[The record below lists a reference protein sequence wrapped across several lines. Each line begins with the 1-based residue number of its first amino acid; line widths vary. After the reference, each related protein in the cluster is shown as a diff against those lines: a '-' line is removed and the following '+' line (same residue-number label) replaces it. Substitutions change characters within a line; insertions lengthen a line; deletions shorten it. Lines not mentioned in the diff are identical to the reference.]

1 MVFEK
6 LISMIT
12 KELSG
17 ERTKRLTNVLS
28 QYHRIQASKEFLT
41 ASKFIYDKLKK
52 LGDNNCQIHEYVAD
66 GTKRYY
72 EWYAPLSWDIKDG
85 ELIQLEP
92 EEQIL
97 CQFSETPES
106 ICTHSKATD
115 IEGEVIHIG
124 SAKPEEVEGK
134 EIGGKIVLTTGRP
147 RAMIEQLKE
156 LGAIGIIAYP
166 SEERAQGYS
175 EMIQYV
181 GLWPNADNK
190 EKSTFGFSIS
200 RKQAIKLISQINQKK
215 KVIVKAKIEAN
226 LYEGNMHVLSTKI
239 EGAKKPREEII
250 LIAHICHP
258 APSANDNASG
268 SALLFETY
276 RSLKSMIDKGTIEKP
291 HRTIRFLWVPEFSGT
306 LPWIV
311 EKEKEEGFTPIFCLN
326 LDMVG
331 EHPVHVGYPFTFNQ
345 SSISTPS
352 YLNDIVAEVIEHV
365 KDNPAAIEQGGWQ
378 FPWNYR
384 VVPYS
389 GGSDHILFNDEPFR
403 IPSVMFGHPDT
414 FHHTN
419 LDTIEKVDQTTL
431 KRVGIITLATTIIG
445 SSLDKYSNS
454 LVKAYVTGYQ
464 KRKAKLINMVSTE
477 VEKAEEFQDNE
488 KLIHKYIIVEIIK
501 KFVENEKKSIELM
514 QKHFKFLDRKIIDF
528 LNNDLRQLVD
538 SIQEN
543 FSIPFNLDIETE
555 YITTFQQIP
564 KRKWKGPI
572 NSSKLYEIMSSSFKL
587 EESSMISNKQFTKLK
602 EFLTK
607 SSGVYGGFILE
618 ISNLIDNINTKL
630 DILTLLSLV
639 NWEIL
644 EFRTLEDIL
653 LLFEYLG
660 YIIF

>member
-1 MVFEK
+1 MGFEK
-6 LISMIT
+6 LINTIT

-17 ERTKRLTNVLS
+17 ERTKRLTGILS
-28 QYHRIQASKEFLT
+28 QYHRIQASKEFLV
-41 ASKFIYDKLKK
+41 ASKFIYNKLEE
-52 LGDNNCQIHEYVAD
+52 LGDNNCQFHEYVAD

-72 EWYAPLSWDIKDG
+72 EWYAPLSWDIEDG

-97 CQFSETPES
+97 CRFSETPES
-106 ICTHSKATD
+106 ICTHSKDAD
-115 IEGEVIHIG
+115 FEGEVIHIG

-134 EIGGKIVLTTGRP
+134 EISGKIVLTTGRP

-156 LGAIGIIAYP
+156 LGAIGVIAYP
-166 SEERAQGYS
+166 TEERAQGHS

-190 EKSTFGFSIS
+190 EKSTFGFSLS
-200 RKQAIKLISQINQKK
+200 RRQASKLISQIKQKK
-215 KVIVKAKIEAN
+215 KVIVKGKIKAS
-226 LYEGNMHVLSTKI
+226 LYEGTMHVLSTKI
-239 EGAKKPREEII
+239 EGTKKPREEII

-268 SALLFETY
+268 SALLFEIY
-276 RSLKSMIDKGTIEKP
+276 RTLKSMIEKGIVEKP
-291 HRTIRFLWVPEFSGT
+291 HRTIRFLWVPEFHGT
-306 LPWIV
+306 VPWII
-311 EKEKEEGFTPIFCLN
+311 EKEKEKGFTPIFSIN

-352 YLNDIVAEVIEHV
+352 YLNDIITEVIEHV

-384 VVPYS
+384 IVPYS

-431 KRVGIITLATTIIG
+431 KRVGITALATTIIG
-445 SSLDKYSNS
+445 SSLDKYSDII
-454 LVKAYVTGYQ
+454 VKAYITGYQ

-477 VEKAEEFQDNE
+477 ADKIKKCQKNE
-488 KLIHKYIIVEIIK
+488 KMVYKHIILEIIK
-501 KFVENEKKSIELM
+501 KFVENENKSIELM
-514 QKHFKFLDRKIIDF
+514 QKQFQFSDRKAIDF
-528 LNNDLRQLVD
+528 LNNDLKLLVGN
-538 SIQEN
+538 IQEY
-543 FSIPFNLDIETE
+543 FYAVFDLDTE
-555 YITTFQQIP
+555 SEYGSTFQQIP

-572 NSSKLYEIMSSSFKL
+572 NSSKLYETISSNFKL
-587 EESSMISNKQFTKLK
+587 EKSSQISDKQLTKLK
-602 EFLTK
+602 EFFTK
-607 SSGVYGGFILE
+607 SSGAYGGFILE
-618 ISNLIDNINTKL
+618 ITNLIDSKNTKL
-630 DILTLLSLV
+630 DILTSLSLI
-639 NWEIL
+639 NWKIIEFQIL
-644 EFRTLEDIL
+644 EDFL
-653 LLFEYLG
+653 LLLEYLG
-660 YIIF
+660 YIVF

>member
-1 MVFEK
+1 MGLEK
-6 LISMIT
+6 LISSIT

-17 ERTKRLTNVLS
+17 ERTKQLTGILS
-28 QYHRIQASKEFLT
+28 QYHRIQASKEFLA
-41 ASKFIYDKLKK
+41 ASEYIYNKLKM
-52 LGDNNCQIHEYVAD
+52 LGDNNCQIHEYIAD
-66 GTKRYY
+66 GTKRNY
-72 EWYAPLSWDIKDG
+72 EWYAPLSWDIEDG

-92 EEQIL
+92 DEQIL
-97 CQFSETPES
+97 CRFSETPES
-106 ICTHSKATD
+106 ICTHSKDTD

-124 SAKPEEVEGK
+124 SAKPEEIEGK
-134 EIGGKIVLTTGRP
+134 EIGGKIVLTTGQP
-147 RAMIEQLKE
+147 RAMIDQLKE
-156 LGAIGIIAYP
+156 LGAIGVIAYP
-166 SEERAQGYS
+166 SEERAKGHS

-200 RKQAIKLISQINQKK
+200 RREANKLILQINQKK
-215 KVIVKAKIEAN
+215 KVIVKAKIKAI

-239 EGAKKPREEII
+239 EGTKNPKEEII

-268 SALLFETY
+268 SALLFEVY

-291 HRTIRFLWVPEFSGT
+291 HRTIRFLWVPEFHGT
-306 LPWIV
+306 VPWII
-311 EKEKEEGFTPIFCLN
+311 EKEKEKGFTPIFCIN

-352 YLNDIVAEVIEHV
+352 YLNDVISDVIEHV

-378 FPWNYR
+378 FPWNCR
-384 VVPYS
+384 IVSYS

-431 KRVGIITLATTIIG
+431 KRVGITTLATTIIG
-445 SSLDKYSNS
+445 SSLDKYSDIIA
-454 LVKAYVTGYQ
+454 KAYVTGYQ

-477 VEKAEEFQDNE
+477 VEKTEEFQEN
-488 KLIHKYIIVEIIK
+488 KKFTYRYIIVEIIK

-514 QKHFKFLDRKIIDF
+514 QKQFQFSDKMMIDF
-528 LNNDLRQLVD
+528 LNNDLMLLLSNILQYFPVVFD
-538 SIQEN
+538 QN
-543 FSIPFNLDIETE
+543 IETE
-555 YITTFQQIP
+555 YSVIFQQIP

-587 EESSMISNKQFTKLK
+587 KESSQISDKQLTELQ
-602 EFLTK
+602 EFFKK

-618 ISNLIDNINTKL
+618 ITNLINNTNTKL
-630 DILTLLSLV
+630 DILTLLSLI
-639 NWEIL
+639 NWKVL
-644 EFRTLEDIL
+644 EFQILEDIL
-653 LLFEYLG
+653 QLLEYLE
-660 YIIF
+660 YIVF

>member
-1 MVFEK
+1 MGFEK
-6 LISMIT
+6 LISMVT

-17 ERTKRLTNVLS
+17 ERTKHLTNVLS

-52 LGDNNCQIHEYVAD
+52 LGDNNCQIHEYIAD

-72 EWYAPLSWDIKDG
+72 EWYSPLSWDIKDG

-97 CQFSETPES
+97 CRFSETPES

-147 RAMIEQLKE
+147 RAMIEQLKG
-156 LGAIGIIAYP
+156 LGAIGSIAYP
-166 SEERAQGYS
+166 SEERAQGHT
-175 EMIQYV
+175 EMIEYV

-190 EKSTFGFSIS
+190 EKSTFGFSLS
-200 RKQAIKLISQINQKK
+200 RKQASKLISQINQKK
-215 KVIVKAKIEAN
+215 KVIVKAKINAN

-239 EGAKKPREEII
+239 EGTKKPREEII

-276 RSLKSMIDKGTIEKP
+276 RSLKSMIDKEMIEKP

-306 LPWIV
+306 LPWII
-311 EKEKEEGFTPIFCLN
+311 EKEKEEGFSPIFCIN

-352 YLNDIVAEVIEHV
+352 YLNDIISEVIEHV

-445 SSLDKYSNS
+445 SSLDKYSDS
-454 LVKAYVTGYQ
+454 LIKAYVTGYQ

-477 VEKAEEFQDNE
+477 VEKTEEFQDNE
-488 KLIHKYIIVEIIK
+488 KLIHNYTIVEIIK

-514 QKHFKFLDRKIIDF
+514 QKQFQALDRKIIDF
-528 LNNDLRQLVD
+528 LNNDLIQLVD

-543 FSIPFNLDIETE
+543 FSISSNQDIETE
-555 YITTFQQIP
+555 YSTTFQQIP

-572 NSSKLYEIMSSSFKL
+572 NSSKLYEIMSSSYKL
-587 EESSMISNKQFTKLK
+587 EKSSLISDKQFIKLK

-618 ISNLIDNINTKL
+618 ISNLIDNTNTKL
-630 DILTLLSLV
+630 DIFTLLSLV
-639 NWEIL
+639 NWKIL
-644 EFRTLEDIL
+644 EFQTFEDIL

-660 YIIF
+660 YIMF